1 MTDPKK
7 NPNKRRRSFFW
18 RRRPQLLP
26 EPEAAAQENGG
37 IVSRRDRWRMKMRVP
52 AIRQVLI
59 AIAFCCVAGQFVGQ
73 TPSEP
78 GVQTLQSAPK
88 RQGFFDYALGKVNPH
103 DTDYGSKMASARNGL
118 VGDTIDDL
126 YFWSNV
132 VTLLLLCGLV
142 AIVLFQ
148 WRAMNKREFIAA
160 SLIAQLWNGR
170 VSDRVEIERRTEQF
184 NQLVEAHNAETEAA
198 RSRKTGPSEQESSTN
213 GSLTKS
219 VRALADSKG
228 ISPAE
233 AEKIAA
239 AAPDAT
245 AASLEQSNLLLQRRV
260 EALQNSEQNL
270 KQRLNQTTVLL
281 DQERRR
287 NSTLKGA

>member
-1 MTDPKK
+1 
-7 NPNKRRRSFFW
+7 
-18 RRRPQLLP
+18 
-26 EPEAAAQENGG
+26 
-37 IVSRRDRWRMKMRVP
+37 MKMRIP
-52 AIRQVLI
+52 AAIRPVLI
-59 AIAFCCVAGQFVGQ
+59 ATAFCCGVTQFAGQ

-78 GVQTLQSAPK
+78 GVHASELATK

-103 DTDYGSKMASARNGL
+103 DTDYGSRMLSARSAV
-118 VGDTIDDL
+118 VGYTIDDL

-132 VTLLLLCGLV
+132 VTLLLLCGLA

-148 WRAMNKREFIAA
+148 WRAMNKRELIAA
-160 SLIAQLWNGR
+160 SLVAQLWNGR

-184 NQLVEAHNAETEAA
+184 NQLVEVHNAEAEAA
-198 RSRKTGPSEQESSTN
+198 LSRKIGPSEQASGTN
-213 GSLTKS
+213 GSLTRS

-239 AAPDAT
+239 TAPDAT

>member
-1 MTDPKK
+1 
-7 NPNKRRRSFFW
+7 
-18 RRRPQLLP
+18 
-26 EPEAAAQENGG
+26 
-37 IVSRRDRWRMKMRVP
+37 MKLRVP
-52 AIRQVLI
+52 AVIRKVLI

-78 GVQTLQSAPK
+78 GAQTAQSAPK

-103 DTDYGSKMASARNGL
+103 DTDYGSKMVSARNAV

-132 VTLLLLCGLV
+132 VTLLFLCGLV

-148 WRAMNKREFIAA
+148 WRAMNKRELIAA

-184 NQLVEAHNAETEAA
+184 NQLVEAHNAEAEAA
-198 RSRKTGPSEQESSTN
+198 LSRRTGPSEQESGTN

-228 ISPAE
+228 ISPAG

-287 NSTLKGA
+287 NATLKGA